1 MGLKHSK
8 YVYVRRSDGLFVK
21 VRVLN
26 IRFNKKSGLK
36 ERGKQIE
43 RVVFDV
49 TDPSRYIVLPYK
61 TSKPPHNSIVID
73 VSELPREIATII
85 ETV

>member
-8 YVYVRRSDGLFVK
+8 YVYVKRSDGMFVK

-26 IRFNKKSGLK
+26 IRFDKKSGLK

-43 RVVFDV
+43 RAVFDP
-49 TDPSRYIVLPYK
+49 TDPSRYVVLPHK
-61 TSKPPHNSIVID
+61 TSKPPYRSLVLD
-73 VSELPREIATII
+73 VSELPREVADII
-85 ETV
+85 ETI

>member
-8 YVYVRRSDGLFVK
+8 YVYVKRSDGVFVK

-43 RVVFDV
+43 RAVFDV
-49 TDPSRYIVLPYK
+49 SDPTRYVVLPYK
-61 TSKPPHNSIVID
+61 TYKPPYGSLIIE
-73 VSELPREIATII
+73 VSELPKEIARVVESI
-85 ETV
+85 